1 MRPQGEDIAMTTTP
15 PTLAQVLRDQ
25 HAYLTTDSC
34 PAPWDEA
41 MANAFLR
48 MAECLERS
56 AALEAPA
63 RDAGR
68 ADSQR
73 IVENFERLIK
83 PTEPPAVARDAGR
96 EGNRAPHYFQIG
108 GLTGDMCDLCGNHR
122 DSPWHLGVLNLDTP
136 EASGTAREAPSRSS
150 ATGSASL
157 TPTEPPP
164 PAAPWDAE
172 KFIREWIKSKP
183 LLSTD
188 DAKLFAQ
195 AAYTAGQRAA
205 GVQVPE
211 EMPAVLPD
219 LMERYAPAN
228 SGIDPQ
234 AFWAAL
240 RTHLTQTR
248 EG

>member
-1 MRPQGEDIAMTTTP
+1 MTTTP
-15 PTLAQVLRDQ
+15 PTLAQVLRDEAKHLAALMDRQ
-25 HAYLTTDSC
+25 
-34 PAPWDEA
+34 PWQA
-41 MANAFLR
+41 SLALAFLR
-48 MAECLERS
+48 MAERLDHYTPP

-68 ADSQR
+68 EGHILLPCTICGQPVLSPESPATPTEPPPAERDAVLEDSQR
-73 IVENFERLIK
+73 IVKNFERLIK
-83 PTEPPAVARDAGR
+83 PTEPP
-96 EGNRAPHYFQIG
+96 
-108 GLTGDMCDLCGNHR
+108 
-122 DSPWHLGVLNLDTP
+122 
-136 EASGTAREAPSRSS
+136 
-150 ATGSASL
+150 
-157 TPTEPPP
+157 P
-164 PAAPWDAE
+164 PAWDARAFTYKWE
-172 KFIREWIKSKP
+172 VTNGTLGQMVNLNRVYALME
-183 LLSTD
+183 
-188 DAKLFAQ
+188 

-240 RTHLTQTR
+240 RSHLTQTR